1 MERRILDEITDS
13 EIREMTGLRWSLH
26 GRATHVG
33 RFERLMRDSVERQR
47 AQIMVLESGAGT
59 GKTRLLLELMTA
71 AARRGFSVVNGAADQ
86 PGLARAITLVNPR
99 DGRQEDD
106 RIGTLA
112 CRFESQLTSHL
123 RRGPVLVAV
132 DDAQWTDQALLHALG
147 TVMSKLDGAPVMWLF
162 ALHADHTDSPN
173 AVVLRALARRHRAE
187 WFGPLEPLSGEAVAG
202 IAGDLLDATPDN
214 DVIALC
220 ESVGGTPQA
229 IVDLVLDVRRE
240 GCITVTDQV
249 ARLASGPMPTG
260 ISSAVEPD
268 PGGPL
273 PRPFVRLMQSR
284 LRELPTRAQEVL
296 QVAAVLG
303 CSFAPQDLAEM
314 LGERPAQLLGP
325 LQEALA
331 AGLIGSES
339 GEFVFHREPVW
350 RAVLDTVPEL
360 LRSMLHRQAATM
372 LLDGPRSRVEAAA
385 VHLVHCAMP
394 DDTEA
399 IGTIREAA
407 QRLLAASPQAAS
419 ALATRG
425 LRIAPPDSADH
436 VALATTATAALV
448 RLGCLSDAVEL
459 AEEQLRVHADACPEF
474 TRPLRTWLA
483 TALMLRGDTTAAFDV
498 SNETIAVTMSSRDT
512 HSTDTEPCPELLL
525 LNALSH
531 NDQGKVVAVAD
542 RVLDAPEAHSDDVRA
557 AALNVRAMAHWREGK
572 LEAALDAV
580 DEAVL
585 LRGDLTSAWQSD
597 PLWTRAWLLTKVRRL
612 DEALAA
618 ADAARKAI
626 DTEHNGV
633 LSPVPLA
640 LRASILCVQGD
651 LTAAEAEAT
660 AGLAA
665 SERAEMPLYEP
676 QLRAVL
682 VISALRRGDLAQA
695 SEGLRRLEECAPPER
710 AQPWSGLVRSL
721 AALVTSARR
730 GAHAAMDELRE
741 LLTDSEQC
749 RGLLLED
756 PAMTA
761 WAVRTSL
768 AAGERDIAE
777 DVVIAAE
784 KIAAENQC
792 FGTVVAAARHG
803 RALLDGDVSA
813 LAGIEESYGD
823 PWAAASVIEDAGTLL
838 RDDDRDHAITELN
851 RAMAAYDELG
861 AEWDSARVRRKL
873 RRLGVRRRH
882 WQHEARPETGWDSL
896 TSTEAKVA
904 RLVARGLTNRQ
915 VASEMFVSPH
925 TVGFHLRQIYR
936 KLSIQS
942 RVDLARIAP

>member
-1 MERRILDEITDS
+1 MKRRILEELTDS
-13 EIREMTGLRWSLH
+13 AIPETSLTWSLH
-26 GRATHVG
+26 GRATQVG
-33 RFERLMRDSVERQR
+33 RVEQLMRDSVEEQR
-47 AQIMVLESGAGT
+47 SHVVVLESGAGT
-59 GKTRLLLELMTA
+59 GKTRLLLELMSC
-71 AARRGFSVVNGAADQ
+71 AARRGFAVVNGAADQ
-86 PGLARAITLVNPR
+86 PGLARAVTLVNPR
-99 DGRQEDD
+99 NGRQEDD

-112 CRFESQLTSHL
+112 GRFEAQLTGHL

-132 DDAQWTDQALLHALG
+132 DDVQWTDLALLHALG
-147 TVMSKLDGAPVMWLF
+147 AVVSKLDSCPVVWLF
-162 ALHADHTDSPN
+162 AVHADHTDSPN
-173 AVVLRALARRHRAE
+173 GVVLRTLARKHRAE
-187 WFGPLEPLSGEAVAG
+187 WLGPLEPLTGEAVAG
-202 IAGDLLDATPDN
+202 IAGDLLDATPDD
-214 DVIALC
+214 DVLALC

-240 GCITVTDQV
+240 GCVTVTDQV

-268 PGGPL
+268 PGAPL

-284 LRELPTRAQEVL
+284 LRELSPRAQEVL

-303 CSFAPQDLAEM
+303 SSFAPQDLAEM

-325 LQEALA
+325 LQEALT
-331 AGLIGSES
+331 AGLIGSDS
-339 GEFVFHREPVW
+339 DEFVFRREPVW
-350 RAVLDTVPEL
+350 RAVLGTVPEV

-372 LLDGPRSRVEAAA
+372 LLDRPQGRIETAA

-394 DDTEA
+394 GDAEA
-399 IGTIREAA
+399 IGTIRAA
-407 QRLLAASPQAAS
+407 AERMLAGSPQAAS

-436 VALATTATAALV
+436 AALATTATAALV

-459 AEEQLRVHADACPEF
+459 AEEQLRVHTCPEL

-483 TALMLRGDTTAAFDV
+483 TALMLRGDTAAAFHV
-498 SNETIAVTMSSRDT
+498 SNETIADAQSPANSL
-512 HSTDTEPCPELLL
+512 SADTEPCPELLL
-525 LNALSH
+525 LNALCH
-531 NDQGKVVAVAD
+531 NDQSRVVAVAD
-542 RVLDAPEAHSDDVRA
+542 RVLDVPGERSDEVRA
-557 AALNVRAMAHWREGK
+557 AALNVRAMAYWREGR
-572 LEAALDAV
+572 LDAAMNAV
-580 DEAVL
+580 DEAVR
-585 LRGDLTSAWQSD
+585 LRGPLTRAWQSD
-597 PLWTRAWLLTKVRRL
+597 PLWTRAWLLTRVRRL

-618 ADAARKAI
+618 ADAARRAI

-640 LRASILCVQGD
+640 LRATILLAKGD
-651 LTAAEAEAT
+651 LAAAESDAT
-660 AGLAA
+660 AGLTA

-676 QLRAVL
+676 QLHAVL
-682 VISALRRGDLAQA
+682 VISALRRGDLATA
-695 SEGLRRLEECAPPER
+695 SDGLRRLEECAPAER
-710 AQPWSGLVRSL
+710 AQPWTPLVRVLS
-721 AALVTSARR
+721 ALVTSARR
-730 GAHAAMDELRE
+730 DVHAAMEELRE
-741 LLTDSEQC
+741 PLADPGQ
-749 RGLLLED
+749 RRQLLLED
-756 PAMTA
+756 PSMTA
-761 WAVRTSL
+761 WVVRTAL
-768 AAGERDIAE
+768 AADAREIAE
-777 DVVIAAE
+777 GVVVAAE
-784 KIAAENQC
+784 KIAAENQRYV
-792 FGTVVAAARHG
+792 TIVAAARHG
-803 RALLDGDVSA
+803 RALLDSDVSA
-813 LAGIEESYGD
+813 LSGLEERYGD
-823 PWAAASVIEDAGTLL
+823 PWAAASVIEDTGTLL
-838 RDDDRDHAITELN
+838 RDTDRDHAVAELN

-882 WQHEARPETGWDSL
+882 WNHEVRPETGWGSL

>member
-1 MERRILDEITDS
+1 MERRILEELTDS
-13 EIREMTGLRWSLH
+13 VIPETTGPRWSLH
-26 GRATHVG
+26 GRVAQISRV
-33 RFERLMRDSVERQR
+33 ERLMRDSVEGQR
-47 AQIMVLESGAGT
+47 AQIVVFESGTGT
-59 GKTRLLLELMTA
+59 GKTRLLLELTSA
-71 AARRGFSVVNGAADQ
+71 AAKRGFAVVNGAADQ
-86 PGLARAITLVNPR
+86 PGLARAVTLVNPR
-99 DGRQEDD
+99 NGRQEDE
-106 RIGTLA
+106 RVGTLA
-112 CRFESQLTSHL
+112 GRFEAQLTGHL

-132 DDAQWTDQALLHALG
+132 DDAQWTDLGLLHALG
-147 TVMSKLDGAPVMWLF
+147 AVMSKLDNSPVLWLF
-162 ALHADHTDSPN
+162 AVHADHVDSPN
-173 AVVLRALARRHRAE
+173 GVVLRTLARRHRAE
-187 WFGPLEPLSGEAVAG
+187 WLGPLEPLTGEAVAG
-202 IAGDLLDATPDN
+202 IAGDLLDAAPCD
-214 DVIALC
+214 DMVALC
-220 ESVGGTPQA
+220 ESVGGTPQS
-229 IVDLVLDVRRE
+229 IVDLILDVRRE
-240 GCITVTDQV
+240 GCVTVKDQV
-249 ARLASGPMPTG
+249 ARLAAGPLPTG

-268 PGGPL
+268 PSAPL
-273 PRPFVRLMQSR
+273 PRSFVRLMQSR
-284 LRELPTRAQEVL
+284 LRELSRRAQEVL

-303 CSFAPQDLAEM
+303 HGFTPQDLAEM

-331 AGLIGSES
+331 AGLIGSDS

-350 RAVLDTVPEL
+350 RAVLGTVPEL

-372 LLDGPRSRVEAAA
+372 LLDHPRGRVEAAA
-385 VHLVHCAMP
+385 VHLVHCTAP
-394 DDTEA
+394 GDTAA
-399 IGTIREAA
+399 ISTIRDAA
-407 QRLLAASPQAAS
+407 QRMLAASPQAAS

-436 VALATTATAALV
+436 IALATTATAALV
-448 RLGCLSDAVEL
+448 RLGCLSDAVDL
-459 AEEQLRVHADACPEF
+459 AEEQLLVHADSCPEF

-498 SNETIAVTMSSRDT
+498 SKETIAATGSRGADT
-512 HSTDTEPCPELLL
+512 APCPELLL

-531 NDQGKVVAVAD
+531 NDQSKVSAVAD
-542 RVLDAPEAHSDDVRA
+542 RVLDLPGTHSDDVRA
-557 AALNVRAMAHWREGK
+557 AALNVRAMAHSRDGR
-572 LEAALDAV
+572 LEAAMGAV
-580 DEAVL
+580 DEAVQ
-585 LRGDLTSAWQSD
+585 LRGELTGAWQCD
-597 PLWTRAWLLTKVRRL
+597 PLWTRAWLLTRVRRL

-618 ADAARKAI
+618 AEAARKAI

-640 LRASILCVQGD
+640 LRATILLAKGD
-651 LTAAEAEAT
+651 LAGAESDAT

-665 SERAEMPLYEP
+665 SERSEMPLYEP
-676 QLRAVL
+676 QLHGVL
-682 VISALRRGDLAQA
+682 VISALRRGDLALA
-695 SEGLRRLEECAPPER
+695 ADGLRRLEECAPPER
-710 AQPWSGLVRSL
+710 AQPWSGLVRVL
-721 AALVTSARR
+721 AALVISARR

-741 LLTDSEQC
+741 SLTDPDQC
-749 RGLLLED
+749 RRLLLED
-756 PAMTA
+756 PSMAA
-761 WAVRTSL
+761 WAVRTAL

-777 DVVIAAE
+777 DVVTAAE

-792 FGTVVAAARHG
+792 YATVVASARHS
-803 RALLDGDVSA
+803 RALFDSDVSA
-813 LAGIEESYGD
+813 LAGLEEGYGD
-823 PWAAASVIEDAGTLL
+823 PWAAASVIEDSGTLL
-838 RDDDRDHAITELN
+838 RDHDRDHAIAELN